1 MYDINTKNVKKGI
14 NFYLIFLLLGILFF
28 VMFIIFFI
36 TNFIHIKKMDSSIMS
51 NRVEVNS
58 YIDDEGTTMYRG
70 MYYYNVDGKTYTC
83 TSSSASSISPSTE
96 NKTIYYESKNPTNCT
111 TSKSFNYILLVF
123 IILPIVFIII
133 GIKNISKVNKRIKQ
147 INELNTKGKLVKN
160 LPYTLV
166 NSGMTVNNVQI
177 KKPIVEY
184 TLPSGTTITL
194 EGDARLDRKLADSD
208 GLVDLVIDLN
218 NPDNYFIDFEINR
231 LSGNLEEDYY
241 NNPNNNQNNS
251 NINNNTN

>member
-14 NFYLIFLLLGILFF
+14 KFYLMFLLFGLLFF
-28 VMFIIFFI
+28 VLFTYFFI
-36 TNFIHIKKMDSSIMS
+36 LNFINTKKMDSSIIS
-51 NRVEVNS
+51 NRVEVDS
-58 YIDDEGTTMYRG
+58 YIDDGKTMYIG
-70 MYYYNVDGKTYTC
+70 IYHYNVDGNSYTC
-83 TSSSASSISPSTE
+83 KSSGASNIRPSGE
-96 NKTIYYESKNPTNCT
+96 NKTIYYEAKNPTNCM
-111 TSKSFNYILLVF
+111 TSKSYDYILLVF
-123 IILPIVFIII
+123 IILPLIFIII
-133 GIKNISKVNKRIKQ
+133 GIKNISKVNKRVKQ

-166 NSGMTVNNVQI
+166 DSGMTVNNVQI

-241 NNPNNNQNNS
+241 NNPENSNKDNN